1 MVKIELQKAPPV
13 KEGPIEHLFAC
24 HRRIEDRLS
33 ILERAGEH
41 IELAPGEAL
50 TAITNSLR
58 FMDTSGVLH
67 TVDEEQSIFPRLRS
81 HLTADEL
88 AYLDELESQHREADR
103 VYESLK
109 GVVTELTQS
118 QTPELIHQYRDLVK
132 RLAHAYR
139 DHIAS
144 EDATLLPIGRR
155 VLNGSELAEIQSEMR
170 GRRA

>member
-33 ILERAGEH
+33 ILERAGAHLES
-41 IELAPGEAL
+41 APGEAL

-67 TVDEEQSIFPRLRS
+67 TVDEEQSVFPRLRG
-81 HLTADEL
+81 HLTQEEL

-109 GVVTELTQS
+109 GVVAALTQS
-118 QTPELIHQYRDLVK
+118 RTPELIQQYRDLVQ

-144 EDATLLPIGRR
+144 EDENLLPIGRR
-155 VLNGSELAEIQSEMR
+155 VLDEAELREIHSEMR
-170 GRRA
+170 GRRG

>member
-24 HRRIEDRLS
+24 HRRIEDRLA
-33 ILERAGEH
+33 ILERAGAHLESS
-41 IELAPGEAL
+41 PGEAL
-50 TAITNSLR
+50 TAIANSLR

-67 TVDEEQSIFPRLRS
+67 TIDEEQSVFPRMRT

-88 AYLDELESQHREADR
+88 AYVDELESQHREADR
-103 VYESLK
+103 VYELLKAVVASLIK
-109 GVVTELTQS
+109 S
-118 QTPELIHQYRDLVK
+118 PTPELIQQYRELVGK
-132 RLAHAYR
+132 LSEAYR

-144 EDATLLPIGRR
+144 EEATLLPIGRR
-155 VLNGSELAEIQSEMR
+155 VLDDSELAEIQSEMR